1 MLLRL
6 FRVCSR
12 SFLPDMWRG
21 DLCLSILGTGMEKSS
36 VTLHLLHCLL
46 IATGCG
52 VADHQP
58 VIVCRWP
65 CRYMQAYITWV
76 QAGRLLS
83 KQFPS
88 PPSDSLIMGHA
99 PSMQSPRNH
108 RWLSDI
114 HKQLGPL
121 IYIRLAHNHVSR
133 LLPNL
138 LTHCTVNSHS
148 VTLIL

>member
-1 MLLRL
+1 MENSSLPLHWSHDLL
-6 FRVCSR
+6 
-12 SFLPDMWRG
+12 
-21 DLCLSILGTGMEKSS
+21 T
-36 VTLHLLHCLL
+36 
-46 IATGCG
+46 ATGC
-52 VADHQP
+52 VLIDQQP
-58 VIVCRWP
+58 MIACRRP
-65 CRYMQAYITWV
+65 CRYMRAYITWV

-88 PPSDSLIMGHA
+88 PPSNNLITGHA

-138 LTHCTVNSHS
+138 LTQCTVNITVPDWCI
-148 VTLIL
+148 VTAVCKLWRAVA